1 MSPGFV
7 EVIVESQLVQ
17 VISFGSSNAK
27 HDGIYANSFFIAAGV
42 RQFFFPRGGTGF
54 CSSLSSSVVLF
65 LQKVFNFAIDPR
77 GGVALPDLFGWDVVS
92 GGS

>member
-7 EVIVESQLVQ
+7 EVIVESKLVQ
-17 VISFGSSNAK
+17 VILFGSSSAK
-27 HDGIYANSFFIAAGV
+27 HDGIYANSSFIVAGV

-54 CSSLSSSVVLF
+54 CSSLSSSGVLF

-77 GGVALPDLFGWDVVS
+77 RGCCAS
-92 GGS
+92 